1 MLATG
6 LVHSQISIRTSVE
19 IGAFQSPILPIYV
32 VRADKSHVDHMA
44 TQNASHYPRRWFLF
58 ETPDR
63 SANLGPNILKEKQY
77 RHAAALAI
85 IRVSVSEE
93 GSAPMPSNMKFR
105 VGV

>member
-77 RHAAALAI
+77 RLSQTRSGAGNNPSLSLRRRICTHAQ
-85 IRVSVSEE
+85 
-93 GSAPMPSNMKFR
+93 
-105 VGV
+105 